1 MRAAMAEPS
10 AAAAPP
16 DETAP
21 CTMREFLLY
30 FLSLGTFGFGGPIAL
45 AGYMQR
51 DLVESRRWISKQDYL
66 EGLAL
71 AQLAPGPL
79 AAQLAIYLGWVRARV
94 LGATLV
100 ACAFVAPSLAMVLAI
115 SALYVRY
122 GGLPW
127 MQGLFY
133 GVGAAVIAI
142 IVRSSIKLVRMT
154 LERDWLLWTIFA
166 VSAVVTGWTESEIV
180 WVFLLSGVVALL
192 VRTPPLGRGAAA
204 LALFPPHWL
213 LAGLDGPATV
223 PVLLKI
229 LWFFT
234 GAGAVVFGSG
244 LAIVPFL
251 HGGVVNDFH
260 WLDERQF
267 LDAVAVAMITPGP
280 VVITVG
286 FIGYLVAGLAGA
298 LIAALGVFLPC
309 YLFVVIPAPYYR
321 RWARVPQIRSF
332 VAGVTAAAT
341 GAIAGAAY
349 VLGRRALIDW
359 PTVTI
364 CALTL
369 VLLVKARK
377 IPEPVVILGAG
388 LAGLLIATSARAQG
402 PTAAASTTNAESIA
416 LPGGPPVDM
425 DYLAYDPGSGRLFI
439 PAGNTGKV
447 DVLDTKTGALRTVD
461 GWPTVKAGDR
471 IVGPS
476 SCSAGGGYVYVGNR
490 ADSSICALQATSLT
504 RKGCAALPSSPDG
517 VFYVAPTK
525 EVWVTTPREKSLQVL
540 ALEDPAAPRLAG
552 KIALEGE
559 PEGYAVDEQR
569 GAVFTNLR
577 DKDRTLV
584 LDAKSRKVVASF
596 DPACGERGP
605 RGIAFDAGTRRLFVA
620 CAAGGVKALDS
631 TGKIVGQMT
640 TGPGVDNIDWLPSR
654 HLLYAASG
662 MDGTLTV
669 AEVAANGSMKPF
681 SSSKTTPGG
690 RTVIIDGA
698 GTAYVPDSKG
708 GRLLV
713 VKIAR

>member
-1 MRAAMAEPS
+1 MSEAPET
-10 AAAAPP
+10 AAPAAQ
-16 DETAP
+16 TAP

-51 DLVESRRWISKQDYL
+51 DLVERRRWISKQDYL

-79 AAQLAIYLGWVRARV
+79 AAQLAIYLGWVRARI

-122 GGLPW
+122 NGLPW

-133 GVGAAVIAI
+133 GIGAAVIAI
-142 IVRSSIKLVRMT
+142 IVRSAVKLVKMT
-154 LERDWLLWTIFA
+154 LGRDRLLWTIFA

-192 VRTPPLGRGAAA
+192 VRTPPFRGAAA

-286 FIGYLVAGLAGA
+286 FIGYLVAGLLGA
-298 LIAALGVFLPC
+298 LLAAIGVFLPC
-309 YLFVVIPAPYYR
+309 YLFVIVPAPYYR
-321 RWARVPQIRSF
+321 RWARIPQIKSF
-332 VAGVTAAAT
+332 VDGVTAAAT

-359 PTVTI
+359 PTAVI

-369 VLLVKARK
+369 VLLVKARE
-377 IPEPVVILGAG
+377 IPEPVLILGAG
-388 LAGLLIATSARAQG
+388 AAGLFLRQSG
-402 PTAAASTTNAESIA
+402 AAS
-416 LPGGPPVDM
+416 
-425 DYLAYDPGSGRLFI
+425 
-439 PAGNTGKV
+439 
-447 DVLDTKTGALRTVD
+447 
-461 GWPTVKAGDR
+461 
-471 IVGPS
+471 
-476 SCSAGGGYVYVGNR
+476 
-490 ADSSICALQATSLT
+490 
-504 RKGCAALPSSPDG
+504 
-517 VFYVAPTK
+517 
-525 EVWVTTPREKSLQVL
+525 
-540 ALEDPAAPRLAG
+540 
-552 KIALEGE
+552 
-559 PEGYAVDEQR
+559 
-569 GAVFTNLR
+569 
-577 DKDRTLV
+577 
-584 LDAKSRKVVASF
+584 
-596 DPACGERGP
+596 
-605 RGIAFDAGTRRLFVA
+605 
-620 CAAGGVKALDS
+620 
-631 TGKIVGQMT
+631 
-640 TGPGVDNIDWLPSR
+640 
-654 HLLYAASG
+654 
-662 MDGTLTV
+662 
-669 AEVAANGSMKPF
+669 
-681 SSSKTTPGG
+681 
-690 RTVIIDGA
+690 
-698 GTAYVPDSKG
+698 
-708 GRLLV
+708 
-713 VKIAR
+713 